1 MTDYFVDPRAICES
15 DEIGSG
21 SRISAHAYILRGA
34 RIGRDAS
41 VSSHVFIEDDVVVG
55 DRVTI
60 LGGVQLWN
68 GVRLED
74 DVFVGP
80 NATFTNDRFPR
91 SKVRPESFATTLVER
106 GASIGANATILAGV
120 TIGQRAMVGA
130 GAVVTRSVPPHAI
143 VVGNP
148 ARIRGYA
155 GKDGGHP
162 GPRAS
167 RPGVV
172 ALPGDEANDEVRT
185 RASRVA
191 GVNVRRLP
199 LHRDLRGSLVACEIG
214 EEVPF
219 PVARSFVVFDV
230 PSRETRG
237 EHAHRECHQF
247 MVCVRGACSLGVTD
261 GRAYED
267 FRLSDPHLGVHVP
280 PMIWSTQFEHTP
292 DATLLVLASHR
303 YDPNDYIRTY
313 EEFLTESGRPKR

>member
-1 MTDYFVDPRAICES
+1 MKDYFVHDEALCES
-15 DEIGSG
+15 EEIGSG
-21 SRISAHAYILRGA
+21 SRVWAHAYILRGA
-34 RIGRDAS
+34 RIGRDAN
-41 VSSHVFIEDDVVVG
+41 VCSHVFIEDDVVVG

-60 LGGVQLWN
+60 KSGVQLWN

-80 NATFTNDRFPR
+80 NATFTNDLFPR
-91 SKVRPESFATTLVER
+91 SKVHPETFPTTLVER

-120 TIGQRAMVGA
+120 TIGQRAMIGA

-155 GKDGGHP
+155 GSHSAHP
-162 GPRAS
+162 SVRPSRA
-167 RPGVV
+167 
-172 ALPGDEANDEVRT
+172 EAAPEPEEAQDEVRT

-191 GVNVRRLP
+191 GVNVHHLP
-199 LHRDLRGSLVACEIG
+199 LHRDLRGSLVACETG
-214 EEVPF
+214 ADVPF
-219 PVARSFVVFDV
+219 AVERSFLVFDV

-261 GRAYED
+261 GHTYED

-280 PMIWSTQFEHTP
+280 PMIWATQFEHTP

-303 YDPNDYIRTY
+303 YDANDYIRTY
-313 EEFLTESGRPKR
+313 EEFLAESDRAKS